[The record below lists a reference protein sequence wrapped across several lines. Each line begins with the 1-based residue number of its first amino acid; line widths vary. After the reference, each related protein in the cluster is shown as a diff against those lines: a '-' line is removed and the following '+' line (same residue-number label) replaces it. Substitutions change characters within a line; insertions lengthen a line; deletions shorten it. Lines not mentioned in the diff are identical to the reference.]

1 MTTLIDFNELMP
13 KDPER
18 LARIAAREAELENAI
33 QLCELRKRAGKS
45 QQEVA
50 SRLGVTQKRISEIEH
65 SGNLEFE
72 TLRKFVA
79 ALGGEIEVRA
89 VFEGTEPIPF
99 TLAS

>member
-1 MTTLIDFNELMP
+1 MTKYIALDELMP
-13 KDPER
+13 AEPER
-18 LARIAAREAELENAI
+18 LARINAKKAALENAI
-33 QLCELRKRAGKS
+33 QLYELRKKRGMS
-45 QQEVA
+45 QEAVA
-50 SRLGVTQKRISEIEH
+50 ASLGVTQKRVSEIEH

-99 TLAS
+99 SLAS